1 MQKAIVQTRRSTVI
15 CTTHSTNRHFYNGR
29 IVRTRAHTPSVL
41 DLAAGAQ
48 KKDKHFEKLRYR
60 SRLRRME
67 KSGRVVLCDA
77 LSADV
82 F

>member
-29 IVRTRAHTPSVL
+29 TVRTRAHTPSVL
-41 DLAAGAQ
+41 DLAN